1 MHTSP
6 DQHSTT
12 DPNSSADNNAAS
24 DPQSSVDH
32 LSSSSEHSSADQSAS
47 SSEHS
52 SSNEWSPAP
61 DVDAVT
67 FWNNRYG
74 ERDRIWSGRVN
85 PILAREASTLTPGT
99 ALDLGCG
106 EGADAIW
113 LAAAGWQVTAVDVA
127 ETALARAREH
137 ATAAGVADRI
147 VWEQHDLA
155 KSFPAGSFDLVSAQ
169 FLHSPVEMP
178 RGEILRTAAAA
189 IASGGSLLVVGHYG
203 MPPGSTPPNDTS
215 QTDAKHSGDEHHH
228 AGAVDSAHPGDEQ
241 QDAEQHD
248 AEQHHPDQHADMD
261 LPTPDEVLADLNLPV
276 GEWEVVVSELVD
288 RTATGADGVTRDLT
302 DSILRVR
309 RR

>member
-1 MHTSP
+1 MRRGRLHNGNMHTSP

-113 LAAAGWQVTAVDVA
+113 LATAGWQVTAVDVA

-137 ATAAGVADRI
+137 ATAGGVADRI

-155 KSFPAGSFDLVSAQ
+155 KSFPVGSFDLVSAQ

-189 IASGGSLLVVGHYG
+189 VAPGGSLLVVGHFG
-203 MPPGSTPPNDTS
+203 MPPGSTPPS
-215 QTDAKHSGDEHHH
+215 DAGQ
-228 AGAVDSAHPGDEQ
+228 A
-241 QDAEQHD
+241 D
-248 AEQHHPDQHADMD
+248 AEQHHPAQHADMD
-261 LPTPDEVLADLNLPV
+261 LPTPDEVLADLNLPE

-309 RR
+309 WR